1 MGISR
6 ETKAATLIGDS
17 KSTSFPEGAGPKSRE
32 ESVETEKKRS
42 LLDRSEGDNNI
53 LLHQQVT
60 SKSGP
65 RKKKKEKASKG
76 AGSIAQTVSYECE
89 VEKEGPSLTATAP
102 EGI

>member
-1 MGISR
+1 M
-6 ETKAATLIGDS
+6 
-17 KSTSFPEGAGPKSRE
+17 PEGAGPKSRE

-60 SKSGP
+60 SKSEP

-76 AGSIAQTVSYECE
+76 AGSIAQTVSYECN
-89 VEKEGPSLTATAP
+89 VEKEWPSLTATAP